1 MMNVIFAGIILFSF
15 VFAALTGRMPQLSEA
30 AMGQAGEAVTLVL
43 SLTGMLCL
51 WSGLMKI
58 AQESGLTELLSR
70 LLSPVTKRLFKG
82 LRPNGEAVNA
92 ITMNLIANFLG
103 LGNAATPLG
112 IRAMCEMAKEQR
124 ADGAAK
130 LAGIP
135 FKLTSKTTGDMAM
148 FVVVNTASIQL
159 IPATTAML
167 RMQAGSAA
175 PLDILPATWIASVG
189 SVAAGIVMAGLLASL
204 WRKRP

>member
-124 ADGAAK
+124 ADGTA
-130 LAGIP
+130 
-135 FKLTSKTTGDMAM
+135 TNDMAM

-175 PLDILPATWIASVG
+175 PLDILSATWIASVG
-189 SVAAGIVMAGLLASL
+189 SVAVGIVMAGLLAPL

>member
-1 MMNVIFAGIILFSF
+1 MMNVIFAGMILFSF

-58 AQESGLTELLSR
+58 AQASGLTEMLSR
-70 LLSPVTKRLFKG
+70 LLSPVTKRLFSG

-112 IRAMCEMAKEQR
+112 IRAMCGMAREQR
-124 ADGAAK
+124 ADGAA
-130 LAGIP
+130 
-135 FKLTSKTTGDMAM
+135 TNDMAM

-189 SVAAGIVMAGLLASL
+189 SVAVGIVMARLLAPL
-204 WRKRP
+204 WRKRS

>member
-124 ADGAAK
+124 ADGAA
-130 LAGIP
+130 
-135 FKLTSKTTGDMAM
+135 TNDMAM
-148 FVVVNTASIQL
+148 VVVVNTASIQL

-189 SVAAGIVMAGLLASL
+189 SVAVGIVMAGLLAPL

>member
-70 LLSPVTKRLFKG
+70 LLAPVTKRLFKG

-124 ADGAAK
+124 ADGAA
-130 LAGIP
+130 
-135 FKLTSKTTGDMAM
+135 TNDMAM

-189 SVAAGIVMAGLLASL
+189 SVAVGLVMAGLLAPL

>member
-1 MMNVIFAGIILFSF
+1 MMNIIFAGIILFSF

-51 WSGLMKI
+51 WSGLMRI
-58 AQESGLTELLSR
+58 AQESGLTDLLSR
-70 LLSPVTKRLFKG
+70 ALSPVTKRIFKG
-82 LRPNGEAVNA
+82 LRPNGEAISA

-112 IRAMCEMAKEQR
+112 IRAMCEMVREQR
-124 ADGAAK
+124 ANGVA
-130 LAGIP
+130 
-135 FKLTSKTTGDMAM
+135 TNDMAM

-159 IPATTAML
+159 IPTTTAML
-167 RMQAGSAA
+167 RMQAGSPA
-175 PLDILPATWIASVG
+175 PLDILPATWIASIL
-189 SVAAGIVMAGLLASL
+189 SVAVGIVMARLLASL
-204 WRKRP
+204 GRRQS

>member
-1 MMNVIFAGIILFSF
+1 
-15 VFAALTGRMPQLSEA
+15 MPQLSEA

-124 ADGAAK
+124 ADGAA
-130 LAGIP
+130 
-135 FKLTSKTTGDMAM
+135 TNDMAM

-189 SVAAGIVMAGLLASL
+189 SVAVGIVMAGLLAPL

>member
-124 ADGAAK
+124 ADGAA
-130 LAGIP
+130 
-135 FKLTSKTTGDMAM
+135 TNDMAM
-148 FVVVNTASIQL
+148 FVVVDTASIQL
-159 IPATTAML
+159 IPTTTAML

-189 SVAAGIVMAGLLASL
+189 SVAVGIVMAGLLAPL

>member
-124 ADGAAK
+124 ADGAA
-130 LAGIP
+130 
-135 FKLTSKTTGDMAM
+135 TNDMAM

>member
-58 AQESGLTELLSR
+58 AQESGLTELFSR

-124 ADGAAK
+124 ADGAA
-130 LAGIP
+130 
-135 FKLTSKTTGDMAM
+135 TNDMAM

-159 IPATTAML
+159 IPTTTAML

-189 SVAAGIVMAGLLASL
+189 SVAVGIVMAGLLAPL

>member
-70 LLSPVTKRLFKG
+70 LLAPVTKRLFKG

-124 ADGAAK
+124 ADGAA
-130 LAGIP
+130 
-135 FKLTSKTTGDMAM
+135 TNDMAM

-189 SVAAGIVMAGLLASL
+189 SVAVGIVMAGLLAPL

>member
-124 ADGAAK
+124 ADGAA
-130 LAGIP
+130 
-135 FKLTSKTTGDMAM
+135 TNDMAM

-159 IPATTAML
+159 IPTPTAML

-189 SVAAGIVMAGLLASL
+189 SVAVGIVMAGLLAPL

>member
-124 ADGAAK
+124 ADGAA
-130 LAGIP
+130 
-135 FKLTSKTTGDMAM
+135 TNDMAM

-159 IPATTAML
+159 IPTTTAML

-189 SVAAGIVMAGLLASL
+189 SVAVGIVMAGLLAPL

>member
-51 WSGLMKI
+51 WSGLMRI

-112 IRAMCEMAKEQR
+112 IRAMYEMAKEQR
-124 ADGAAK
+124 ADGAA
-130 LAGIP
+130 
-135 FKLTSKTTGDMAM
+135 TNDMAM

-159 IPATTAML
+159 IPTTTAML

-189 SVAAGIVMAGLLASL
+189 SVAVGIVMAGLLAPL

>member
-1 MMNVIFAGIILFSF
+1 MNIIFAGIILFSF

-51 WSGLMKI
+51 WSGLMRI
-58 AQESGLTELLSR
+58 AQESGLTDLLSR
-70 LLSPVTKRLFKG
+70 ALSPVTKRLFKG
-82 LRPNGEAVNA
+82 LRPNGEAISA

-112 IRAMCEMAKEQR
+112 IRAMCEMVREQR
-124 ADGAAK
+124 ANGVA
-130 LAGIP
+130 
-135 FKLTSKTTGDMAM
+135 TNDMAM

-159 IPATTAML
+159 IPTTTAML
-167 RMQAGSAA
+167 RMQAGSPA
-175 PLDILPATWIASVG
+175 PLDILPATWIASIL
-189 SVAAGIVMAGLLASL
+189 SVAVGIVMARLLASL
-204 WRKRP
+204 GRRQS

>member
-15 VFAALTGRMPQLSEA
+15 VIAALTGRMPQLSEA

-124 ADGAAK
+124 ADGAA
-130 LAGIP
+130 
-135 FKLTSKTTGDMAM
+135 TNDMAM

-159 IPATTAML
+159 IPTTTAML

-189 SVAAGIVMAGLLASL
+189 SVAVGIVMAGLLAPL

>member
-70 LLSPVTKRLFKG
+70 MLAPVTKRLFKG

-124 ADGAAK
+124 ADGAA
-130 LAGIP
+130 
-135 FKLTSKTTGDMAM
+135 TNDMAM

-189 SVAAGIVMAGLLASL
+189 SVAVGIVMAGLLAPL

>member
-1 MMNVIFAGIILFSF
+1 MNIIFAGIILFSF

-51 WSGLMKI
+51 WSGLMRI
-58 AQESGLTELLSR
+58 AQESGLTDLLSR
-70 LLSPVTKRLFKG
+70 ALSPVTKRIFKG
-82 LRPNGEAVNA
+82 LRPNGEAISA

-112 IRAMCEMAKEQR
+112 IRAMCEMVREQR
-124 ADGAAK
+124 ANGVA
-130 LAGIP
+130 
-135 FKLTSKTTGDMAM
+135 TNDMAM

-159 IPATTAML
+159 IPTTTAML
-167 RMQAGSAA
+167 RMQAGSPA
-175 PLDILPATWIASVG
+175 PLDILPATWIASIL
-189 SVAAGIVMAGLLASL
+189 SVAVGIVMARLLASL
-204 WRKRP
+204 GRRQS

>member
-124 ADGAAK
+124 ADGAA
-130 LAGIP
+130 
-135 FKLTSKTTGDMAM
+135 TNDMAM

-159 IPATTAML
+159 IPTTTAML

-189 SVAAGIVMAGLLASL
+189 VGIVMAGLLAPL

>member
-103 LGNAATPLG
+103 LGNVATPLG

-124 ADGAAK
+124 ADGAA
-130 LAGIP
+130 
-135 FKLTSKTTGDMAM
+135 TNDMAM

-159 IPATTAML
+159 IPTTTAML

-189 SVAAGIVMAGLLASL
+189 SVAVGIVMAGLLAPL

>member
-51 WSGLMKI
+51 WSGLMRI

-124 ADGAAK
+124 ADGAA
-130 LAGIP
+130 
-135 FKLTSKTTGDMAM
+135 TNDMAM

-189 SVAAGIVMAGLLASL
+189 SVAVGIVMAGLLAPL

>member
-58 AQESGLTELLSR
+58 AQASGLTELLSR

-124 ADGAAK
+124 ADGAA
-130 LAGIP
+130 
-135 FKLTSKTTGDMAM
+135 TNDMAM

-189 SVAAGIVMAGLLASL
+189 SVAVGIVMAGLLAPL

>member
-15 VFAALTGRMPQLSEA
+15 VFSALTGRMPQLSEA

-124 ADGAAK
+124 ADGAA
-130 LAGIP
+130 
-135 FKLTSKTTGDMAM
+135 TNDMAM

>member
-1 MMNVIFAGIILFSF
+1 
-15 VFAALTGRMPQLSEA
+15 
-30 AMGQAGEAVTLVL
+30 
-43 SLTGMLCL
+43 
-51 WSGLMKI
+51 MKI

-124 ADGAAK
+124 ADGAA
-130 LAGIP
+130 
-135 FKLTSKTTGDMAM
+135 TNDMAM

-189 SVAAGIVMAGLLASL
+189 SVAVGIVMAGLLAPL

>member
-70 LLSPVTKRLFKG
+70 LLSPDHK
-82 LRPNGEAVNA
+82 
-92 ITMNLIANFLG
+92 
-103 LGNAATPLG
+103 TPF
-112 IRAMCEMAKEQR
+112 Q
-124 ADGAAK
+124 
-130 LAGIP
+130 
-135 FKLTSKTTGDMAM
+135 
-148 FVVVNTASIQL
+148 
-159 IPATTAML
+159 
-167 RMQAGSAA
+167 GSA
-175 PLDILPATWIASVG
+175 PQRRGGERHHHEPHRELP
-189 SVAAGIVMAGLLASL
+189 
-204 WRKRP
+204 RPR

>member
-124 ADGAAK
+124 ADGAA
-130 LAGIP
+130 
-135 FKLTSKTTGDMAM
+135 TNDMAM

-189 SVAAGIVMAGLLASL
+189 SVAVGIVMAGLLAPL

>member
-124 ADGAAK
+124 ADGAA
-130 LAGIP
+130 
-135 FKLTSKTTGDMAM
+135 TNDMAM

-159 IPATTAML
+159 IPTTTAML
-167 RMQAGSAA
+167 RMQADSAA

-189 SVAAGIVMAGLLASL
+189 SVAVGIVMAGLLAPL

>member
-1 MMNVIFAGIILFSF
+1 MNVIFAGIILFSF

-124 ADGAAK
+124 ADGAA
-130 LAGIP
+130 
-135 FKLTSKTTGDMAM
+135 TNDMAM

>member
-43 SLTGMLCL
+43 SITGMLCL

-124 ADGAAK
+124 ADGAA
-130 LAGIP
+130 
-135 FKLTSKTTGDMAM
+135 TNDMAM

-159 IPATTAML
+159 IPTTTAML

-189 SVAAGIVMAGLLASL
+189 SVAVGIVMAGLLAPL

>member
-1 MMNVIFAGIILFSF
+1 MMNIIFAGIILFSF

-51 WSGLMKI
+51 WSGLMRI
-58 AQESGLTELLSR
+58 AQESGLTDLLSR
-70 LLSPVTKRLFKG
+70 ALSPVTKRLFKG
-82 LRPNGEAVNA
+82 LRPNGEAISA

-112 IRAMCEMAKEQR
+112 IRAMCEMVREQR
-124 ADGAAK
+124 ANGVA
-130 LAGIP
+130 
-135 FKLTSKTTGDMAM
+135 TNDMAM

-159 IPATTAML
+159 IPTTTAML
-167 RMQAGSAA
+167 RMQAGSPA
-175 PLDILPATWIASVG
+175 PLDILPATWIASIL
-189 SVAAGIVMAGLLASL
+189 SVAVGIVMARLLASL
-204 WRKRP
+204 GRRQS

>member
-124 ADGAAK
+124 ADGAA
-130 LAGIP
+130 
-135 FKLTSKTTGDMAM
+135 TNDMAM

-159 IPATTAML
+159 IPTTTAML

-189 SVAAGIVMAGLLASL
+189 SVAVGIVMAGLLAPL
-204 WRKRP
+204 WRERP

>member
-70 LLSPVTKRLFKG
+70 LLAPVTKRLFKG

-124 ADGAAK
+124 ADGSA
-130 LAGIP
+130 
-135 FKLTSKTTGDMAM
+135 TNDMAM

-189 SVAAGIVMAGLLASL
+189 SVAVGIVMAGLLAPL

>member
-58 AQESGLTELLSR
+58 AQESGLAELLSR

-124 ADGAAK
+124 ADGAA
-130 LAGIP
+130 
-135 FKLTSKTTGDMAM
+135 TNDMAM
-148 FVVVNTASIQL
+148 FVVLNTASIHL
-159 IPATTAML
+159 IPTTTAML

-189 SVAAGIVMAGLLASL
+189 SVAVGIVMAGLLAPL